1 VRPTT
6 ALRAPVHSQRER
18 IVRVSMNELQQEER
32 QRARRQ
38 LTERSIELA
47 MRSSWEE
54 AAEAN
59 RRLVD
64 QFEPDVEAWNRL
76 GKAYA
81 ELGRIGDARAAYQHS
96 LSVEPANA
104 IAQRNVTRLSLIK
117 QDVIPVSRDHHDSVD
132 ARFFIEETGKTIARS
147 IFTSVPPEALANV
160 SAGDRLTLTPREDLV
175 AVSTANG
182 LELGMLDGK
191 LSARLVELLTG
202 GNQYAAAAVRI
213 EGRYIRVMI
222 RETYQ
227 APQLTGRVS
236 FPPET
241 SSGFKPYTK
250 DTLVRQ
256 DRYVEDEEDLYGGY
270 ESEGDDLADVEDV
283 TDTYDEGLDG

>member
-1 VRPTT
+1 MG
-6 ALRAPVHSQRER
+6 AKGIYR
-18 IVRVSMNELQQEER
+18 ISMNELQQEER

-38 LTERSIELA
+38 LIERSIELA

-54 AAEAN
+54 AADAN
-59 RRLVD
+59 RRLVE

-81 ELGRIGDARAAYQHS
+81 ELGRIADAREAYLHS
-96 LSVEPANA
+96 LSIEPANA
-104 IAQRNVTRLSLIK
+104 IAQRNANRLSVIK
-117 QDVIPVSRDHHDSVD
+117 DSVIPVSRDHHDSVD
-132 ARFFIEETGKTIARS
+132 ARFFIEESGKTIARS
-147 IFTSVPPEALANV
+147 IFTSVPPEVLSNL
-160 SAGDRLTLTPREDLV
+160 SAGDRLALMPQDDLV
-175 AVSTANG
+175 LVSTAVG
-182 LELGMLDGK
+182 QELGFLDGK
-191 LSARLVELLTG
+191 LSARLIELLTG
-202 GNQYAAAAVRI
+202 GNEYAAAAVRI

-241 SSGFKPYTK
+241 STGFKPYTK

-256 DRYVEDEEDLYGGY
+256 DRFVEDDEDLYSAFDVDADDSADA
-270 ESEGDDLADVEDV
+270 EDSGDAYDDNN
-283 TDTYDEGLDG
+283 DT

>member
-1 VRPTT
+1 
-6 ALRAPVHSQRER
+6 
-18 IVRVSMNELQQEER
+18 MNELQQEER

-38 LTERSIELA
+38 LIERSIELA
-47 MRSSWEE
+47 MRNSWEE
-54 AAEAN
+54 AADAN
-59 RRLVD
+59 RRLVE

-81 ELGRIGDARAAYQHS
+81 ELGRMSDAREAYNHA
-96 LSVEPANA
+96 LTIEPANA
-104 IAQRNVTRLSLIK
+104 IAQRNATRLSLIK
-117 QDVIPVSRDHHDSVD
+117 GSVVPVSRDHHDSVD

-147 IFTSVPPEALANV
+147 IFTSVPPEVLANV

-175 AVSTANG
+175 VVSTTTG
-182 LELGMLDGK
+182 QELGLLDGK
-191 LSARLVELLTG
+191 LSARLVELLEG

-256 DRYVEDEEDLYGGY
+256 DRLSEDDEDVY
-270 ESEGDDLADVEDV
+270 EVDADDLADAD
-283 TDTYDEGLDG
+283 DTADAYDDSMDS